1 MKKKLY
7 FLSMLAAGLTLA
19 GCNDDLGDGPGNE
32 VLSGD
37 KGYVK
42 IAINLPTTSGQV
54 TRSQNDQ
61 FDDGLKEEYEV
72 KNAIVAFFK
81 GGKNPADVSNATL
94 AKAIEIN
101 LGDDPWNTVG
111 NSNDNITTKKSFTI
125 KGVPTVEANEQMYA
139 FVILNNNG
147 LFSADNVNIS
157 SYASLL
163 DMSLKEQTDASK
175 FTGDGFLMCNAPIS
189 DRPSENSAFSPVVTT
204 LAKVTVYENDP
215 TNDASIPA
223 EPIYVER
230 AVAKVEVNVTGT
242 GSDAVNN
249 HDGSITLPVR
259 LPDGT
264 TYSNHKV
271 RFTGWALNVT
281 NRSSYI
287 LRHVADDYE
296 TTWATY
302 YNEKANGGS
311 GAPNRFFGT
320 APNPYRVYW
329 AVDNNY
335 SETQN
340 TKEAFNHFD
349 GSTPQLKPKWHNM
362 AKQDESG
369 IWQTDLDY
377 DYCFEN
383 TMVAKQQIQGFTTGV
398 LLEGSYQIGEDTN
411 VDVFTL
417 GASTAVYSEAEM
429 LAYINDLLGKTSD
442 AEKYIFVKP
451 EGEDGAVIGKGETE
465 DEKIASYQAVF
476 ETGSGT
482 QMSEEDAK
490 KLIANAAVGTI
501 NYYNGGKTYYWS
513 RPIKHFGDYYTPI
526 YKGDTQVDYYDS
538 AYDYDDNNH
547 LGRYGVVRNNW
558 YELNITSVSGPGYP
572 KIPEIPTDPGDPD
585 DPGEGFVKM
594 EINILSWAKRFQNV
608 GL

>member
-1 MKKKLY
+1 MKKKFY
-7 FLSMLAAGLTLA
+7 ILSMLAAGLTLA

-32 VLSGD
+32 VQSGD

-54 TRSQNDQ
+54 TRSVNDK
-61 FDDGLKEEYEV
+61 FDDGLQKEYAV
-72 KNAIVAFFK
+72 KNAIVVFFK

-157 SYASLL
+157 SYAGLL

-189 DRPSENSAFSPVVTT
+189 DRPSETASFSPVVTT
-204 LAKVTVYENDP
+204 LAKVTVYDYEP
-215 TNDASIPA
+215 DASITA

-249 HDGSITLPVR
+249 QDGSITLPVKV
-259 LPDGT
+259 DGT
-264 TYSNHKV
+264 AYGDHKV
-271 RFTGWALNVT
+271 RFTRWALNVT
-281 NRSSYI
+281 NKSSKI
-287 LRHVADDYE
+287 VRDVSDYDN
-296 TTWATY
+296 WAKY
-302 YNEKANGGS
+302 FNEKVS
-311 GAPNRFFGT
+311 TTNRFFGT
-320 APNPYRVYW
+320 APDPYRVYW

-335 SETQN
+335 TTNSKDN
-340 TKEAFNHFD
+340 FNHFD
-349 GSTPQLKPKWHNM
+349 GSTPQLTPKWHNM
-362 AKQDESG
+362 AKQDEG
-369 IWQTDLDY
+369 GTWQTNLDY

-383 TMVAKQQIQGFTTGV
+383 TMAATQQIQGFTTGV

-526 YKGDTQVDYYDS
+526 YKGDTQVDYFDS
-538 AYDYDDNNH
+538 ATEYNDPNH

>member
-1 MKKKLY
+1 
-7 FLSMLAAGLTLA
+7 
-19 GCNDDLGDGPGNE
+19 
-32 VLSGD
+32 
-37 KGYVK
+37 
-42 IAINLPTTSGQV
+42 
-54 TRSQNDQ
+54 
-61 FDDGLKEEYEV
+61 
-72 KNAIVAFFK
+72 
-81 GGKNPADVSNATL
+81 
-94 AKAIEIN
+94 
-101 LGDDPWNTVG
+101 
-111 NSNDNITTKKSFTI
+111 
-125 KGVPTVEANEQMYA
+125 
-139 FVILNNNG
+139 
-147 LFSADNVNIS
+147 
-157 SYASLL
+157 
-163 DMSLKEQTDASK
+163 MS
-175 FTGDGFLMCNAPIS
+175 NAPIS
-189 DRPSENSAFSPVVTT
+189 DRPSGTAPFSPKVTT
-204 LAKVTVYENDP
+204 LAKVTVYEYDP

-242 GSDAVNN
+242 TGYEAVNN
-249 HDGSITLPVR
+249 QDGSITLPVR

-264 TYSNHKV
+264 TYNNHKV

-281 NRSSYI
+281 NKSSKI
-287 LRHVADDYE
+287 VRDVTGYE
-296 TTWATY
+296 DWARY
-302 YNEKANGGS
+302 FNDKAS
-311 GAPNRFFGT
+311 TSTNRFFGT
-320 APNPYRVYW
+320 APDPYRVYW

-335 SETQN
+335 LTNEKN
-340 TKEAFNHFD
+340 NFNHFKTVSE
-349 GSTPQLKPKWHNM
+349 GVWHEM

-369 IWQTDLDY
+369 TWQTDLDY

-398 LLEGSYQIGEDTN
+398 LLEGKYQIGEDADA
-411 VDVFTL
+411 DVFTL

-501 NYYNGGKTYYWS
+501 NYYNGGKTYYWT

-538 AYDYDDNNH
+538 ATDYDDNNH

-572 KIPEIPTDPGDPD
+572 EIPEIPTDPGDPD

-594 EINILSWAKRFQNV
+594 EINILSWAKREQYV
-608 GL
+608 KL

>member
-7 FLSMLAAGLTLA
+7 FLSILAAGLTLA

-32 VLSGD
+32 VQSGD

-54 TRSQNDQ
+54 TRSVNDK
-61 FDDGLKEEYEV
+61 FDDGLQKEYAV
-72 KNAIVAFFK
+72 KNAIVVFFK

-157 SYASLL
+157 SYAGLL

-189 DRPSENSAFSPVVTT
+189 DRPSETASFSPVVTT
-204 LAKVTVYENDP
+204 LAKVTVYDYEP
-215 TNDASIPA
+215 DASITA

-249 HDGSITLPVR
+249 QDGSITLPVKV
-259 LPDGT
+259 DGT
-264 TYSNHKV
+264 AYGDHKV
-271 RFTGWALNVT
+271 RFTRWALNVT
-281 NRSSYI
+281 NKSSKI
-287 LRHVADDYE
+287 VRDVSDYDN
-296 TTWATY
+296 WAKY
-302 YNEKANGGS
+302 FNEKVS
-311 GAPNRFFGT
+311 TTNRFFGT
-320 APNPYRVYW
+320 APDPYRVYW

-335 SETQN
+335 TTNSKDN
-340 TKEAFNHFD
+340 FNHFD
-349 GSTPQLKPKWHNM
+349 GSTPQLTPKWHNM
-362 AKQDESG
+362 AKQDEG
-369 IWQTDLDY
+369 GTWQTNLDY

-383 TMVAKQQIQGFTTGV
+383 TMAATQQIQGFTTGV

-526 YKGDTQVDYYDS
+526 YKGDTQVDYFDS
-538 AYDYDDNNH
+538 ATEYNDPNH

>member
-54 TRSQNDQ
+54 TRSVNDK
-61 FDDGLKEEYEV
+61 FDDGLQKEYAV
-72 KNAIVAFFK
+72 KNAIVVFFK

-157 SYASLL
+157 SYADLL

-215 TNDASIPA
+215 TNDALIPA

-320 APNPYRVYW
+320 ASDPYRVYW

-335 SETQN
+335 DTN
-340 TKEAFNHFD
+340 AKENFNHFD
-349 GSTPQLKPKWHNM
+349 DDDLTLEPEPEWHNM
-362 AKQDESG
+362 AKQEGSG
-369 IWQTDLDY
+369 WVTNI

-398 LLEGSYQIGEDTN
+398 LLEGKYQIGDN
-411 VDVFTL
+411 ADADVFTL

-429 LAYINDLLGKTSD
+429 LAYINELLGKTSET
-442 AEKYIFVKP
+442 EKYIFVKP
-451 EGEDGAVIGKGETE
+451 TAEEEKGTVIGKGENE
-465 DEKIASYQAVF
+465 EEKIASYQAVF
-476 ETGSGT
+476 KTGSGS

-526 YKGDTQVDYYDS
+526 YKGDTQVDYFDS
-538 AYDYDDNNH
+538 ATEYNDPNH

-572 KIPEIPTDPGDPD
+572 EIPEIPTKPENPD

-594 EINILSWAKRFQNV
+594 EINILSWAKREQDV
-608 GL
+608 KL